1 VGEFVAVL
9 LDDRQHPEQAYR
21 ACFGLMRLGKKFTNE
36 RLNAACLRAL
46 ELGARR
52 LKNVKNI
59 LERGLD
65 KEAPPDTEPTR
76 SAGHHENVRGAA
88 YYLSQLDLFSDN

>member
-1 VGEFVAVL
+1 
-9 LDDRQHPEQAYR
+9 
-21 ACFGLMRLGKKFTNE
+21 M
-36 RLNAACLRAL
+36 

-65 KEAPPDTEPTR
+65 KEALPAAEPTTR

-88 YYLSQLDLFSDN
+88 YYSQLDLFSDN